1 MNLMQYG
8 KTTRSGHTM
17 AGNSMKQCDDLVT
30 ELVNKWKA
38 DQEGFT
44 NYAEITGKLMALL
57 GDAAFLHPEVY
68 RMLQDRNARI
78 RSSK

>member
-1 MNLMQYG
+1 MSNMEE
-8 KTTRSGHTM
+8 
-17 AGNSMKQCDDLVT
+17 CDAIVA

-38 DQEGFT
+38 EQDGYT

-57 GDAAFLHPEVY
+57 GDAAYLNPNVY

-78 RSSK
+78 GSSK

>member
-1 MNLMQYG
+1 MSNMEE
-8 KTTRSGHTM
+8 
-17 AGNSMKQCDDLVT
+17 CDAIVT

-38 DQEGFT
+38 EQDGYT

-57 GDAAFLHPEVY
+57 GDAAYLNPNVY

-78 RSSK
+78 GSSK

>member
-1 MNLMQYG
+1 
-8 KTTRSGHTM
+8 M

-38 DQEGFT
+38 EQDGYT

-57 GDAAFLHPEVY
+57 GDAAYLNSNVY

-78 RSSK
+78 GSSK

>member
-1 MNLMQYG
+1 MSNMEE
-8 KTTRSGHTM
+8 
-17 AGNSMKQCDDLVT
+17 CDAIVT

-38 DQEGFT
+38 EQNGYT

-57 GDAAFLHPEVY
+57 GDAAYLNPNVY

-78 RSSK
+78 GSSK

>member
-8 KTTRSGHTM
+8 KTTWSGHTM

-38 DQEGFT
+38 EQDGYT

-57 GDAAFLHPEVY
+57 GDAAYLNPNVY

-78 RSSK
+78 GSSK

>member
-1 MNLMQYG
+1 MSNMEE
-8 KTTRSGHTM
+8 
-17 AGNSMKQCDDLVT
+17 CDAIVT

-38 DQEGFT
+38 EQAGYT

-57 GDAAFLHPEVY
+57 GDAAYLNPNVY

-78 RSSK
+78 GSSK

>member
-1 MNLMQYG
+1 MPYG

-30 ELVNKWKA
+30 ELVSKWKA
-38 DQEGFT
+38 NQDGYT
-44 NYAEITGKLMALL
+44 NYAEICSKLMALL
-57 GDAAFLHPEVY
+57 GDAAYLHPEVY

-78 RSSK
+78 GSSK

>member
-1 MNLMQYG
+1 
-8 KTTRSGHTM
+8 
-17 AGNSMKQCDDLVT
+17 MKQCDDLVT

-44 NYAEITGKLMALL
+44 NYAEIAGKLMALL
-57 GDAAFLHPEVY
+57 GDAAYLHPEVY

-78 RSSK
+78 GSNK

>member
-1 MNLMQYG
+1 MSNMEE
-8 KTTRSGHTM
+8 
-17 AGNSMKQCDDLVT
+17 CDAIVT

-38 DQEGFT
+38 EQSGYT

-57 GDAAFLHPEVY
+57 GDAAYLNPNVY

-78 RSSK
+78 GSSK